1 LEEHGLWHKFPH
13 LQPVNLPEN
22 VLHGIHS
29 PEYLEALEKICR
41 NGLNFD
47 ADTYTRPASWD
58 LARNAAGGAAVV
70 AKAVWSG
77 KSKRGFALTRPPGHH
92 ATPQRAMGFCL
103 LNNIALA
110 AEYLLQLEGASRLAI
125 IDLDLHHGNGTQ
137 DIFFSRGDVFYLS
150 THQYPFYPGTGWLDE
165 IGVGPG
171 VMKTANFP
179 LPQFC
184 GDDAFSAIMDELI
197 IPIMDRFSPE
207 MILVSYGF
215 DPHWRDPL
223 GNLQLTSRG
232 YGKLV
237 ESLTNWADENCQGRI
252 GLFLEGGYDLEAARD
267 CSLAVV
273 SALLGENPPGRSK
286 KSGISSQYGESSTF
300 LSILEQAKQLWD
312 LE

>member
-1 LEEHGLWHKFPH
+1 
-13 LQPVNLPEN
+13 
-22 VLHGIHS
+22 
-29 PEYLEALEKICR
+29 
-41 NGLNFD
+41 
-47 ADTYTRPASWD
+47 
-58 LARNAAGGAAVV
+58 
-70 AKAVWSG
+70 
-77 KSKRGFALTRPPGHH
+77 
-92 ATPQRAMGFCL
+92 
-103 LNNIALA
+103 
-110 AEYLLQLEGASRLAI
+110 
-125 IDLDLHHGNGTQ
+125 
-137 DIFFSRGDVFYLS
+137 
-150 THQYPFYPGTGWLDE
+150 
-165 IGVGPG
+165 
-171 VMKTANFP
+171 MKTANFP

-197 IPIMDRFSPE
+197 IPIIDRFSPE